1 MATSSREPRW
11 LSRVV
16 VDAVHADQLR
26 EHGGLAG
33 LRDESALESAL
44 ARPKNKWVY
53 SDERDVATL
62 AAAYGFA
69 LVTSHPYRDGNKR
82 IGFLAIATFLGR
94 NGYELT
100 ATDEEVVGEMIA
112 LAAGHVLE
120 EELASWIRDRVIMVR

>member
-1 MATSSREPRW
+1 
-11 LSRVV
+11 VV

-53 SDERDVATL
+53 SDERDVAAL

-82 IGFLAIATFLGR
+82 IGLLAMATFLGI

-100 ATDEEVVGEMIA
+100 ATDEDIVGEMLA
-112 LAAGHVLE
+112 LAAGHISE
-120 EELASWIRDRVIMVR
+120 EELARWIRDRVIMVR

>member
-1 MATSSREPRW
+1 MATPSQEPRW

-53 SDERDVATL
+53 SDERDVAAL

-82 IGFLAIATFLGR
+82 IGLLAMATFLGI

-100 ATDEEVVGEMIA
+100 ATDEDIVGEMLA
-112 LAAGHVLE
+112 LAAGHISE
-120 EELASWIRDRVIMVR
+120 EELARWIRDRVIMVR

>member
-1 MATSSREPRW
+1 MATSSQEPRW

-33 LRDESALESAL
+33 LRDASALESAL

-53 SDERDVATL
+53 SDERDVAAL

-82 IGFLAIATFLGR
+82 IGLLAMATFLGI

-100 ATDEEVVGEMIA
+100 ATDEDIVGEMLA
-112 LAAGHVLE
+112 LAAGHISE
-120 EELASWIRDRVIMVR
+120 EELARWIRDRVIMVR